1 MSNIIVR
8 TLTGA
13 VFISFVLLP
22 LFWRKE
28 AAAVIFSLFMIL
40 GIIEFYK
47 LFNKNETIEIS
58 WELGLTGALLLFGVS
73 IAVLFGFFPWAFE
86 ILLFPI
92 LFTLLIFELW
102 RKKKNPL
109 LNTAV
114 TIFGW
119 IYVVLPFFLM
129 IQLNNYDSSIHSETG
144 SYFPLLAG
152 MFILIWMNDTFA
164 YLSGRFF
171 GKTKLIERISPN
183 KTWEGTIGGILFT
196 MASGVA
202 IGLLF
207 DPERQFFWIIS
218 ALIIAPCSSLGD
230 LLESLFKRN
239 MGVKDSG
246 NILPGHGGILD
257 RFDATLFTVPFF
269 VSWTY
274 FYTYI

>member
-13 VFISFVLLP
+13 VFISLILLP
-22 LFWRKE
+22 LFWMRE
-28 AAAVIFSLFMIL
+28 VAAGVFSLFMIL
-40 GIIEFYK
+40 GVIEFYK
-47 LFNKNETIEIS
+47 LFNKSESIEVS
-58 WELGLTGALLLFGVS
+58 WKLGLIGALLIFGIS
-73 IAVLFGFFPWAFE
+73 IAVLFGALAWAFE
-86 ILLFPI
+86 ILVFPI
-92 LFTLLIFELW
+92 IFGIVVLELW

-109 LNTAV
+109 LNSAV
-114 TIFGW
+114 LLFGW

-129 IQLNNYDSSIHSETG
+129 VQLNNYDNYMRYFTG
-144 SYFPLLAG
+144 GTFPLLAG

-196 MASGVA
+196 IAAGVA
-202 IGLLF
+202 IGFLF
-207 DPERQFFWIIS
+207 DPDRQLFWIVS
-218 ALIIAPCSSLGD
+218 AIIIAPCAALGD

-269 VSWTY
+269 MTWTY